1 MERNSLTRFLRS
13 SSRRRRIAWALIIA
27 CAIGLVCTAALD
39 SKGSSA
45 VLRGDFPAFYSLA
58 VLAHSANPEMLY
70 DLDSQTRIQNEAWPD
85 MQGSV
90 LPGAYPPYVA
100 YLGKPLALM
109 EPTLGK
115 ALWTLLSVSSFVA
128 TVFVLFCLAP
138 HAFSSRVELTAAFLL
153 FVPVLMGVLGGQ
165 VLALSMLLY
174 VLMLALDKKRDVG
187 SETLLGMVIG
197 AWLFKPQYALIA
209 LLLPV
214 VQGRIWVL
222 GGFLVPASLY
232 FAAGVKVL
240 GLAWLSTWLTF
251 TRGFAE
257 MNFASNA
264 SQMSNLVGAGEA
276 LVRLWGGE
284 NGDPQVGRIISLS
297 ACGLVVMWLA
307 IVALRERGASRKD
320 TTLPPQFLLLLGPTL
335 ALATPQ
341 ANFYDLGL
349 AIIPF
354 LFLIP
359 QTARGWMLHFGS
371 VVVLSL
377 VALVYRDA
385 GIPLFALVSCI
396 IFVVVARRTI
406 EVSARER
413 QLSEP
418 IER

>member
-1 MERNSLTRFLRS
+1 M
-13 SSRRRRIAWALIIA
+13 IAL
-27 CAIGLVCTAALD
+27 AIGLVCTVALD
-39 SKGSSA
+39 TKGSSA

-58 VLAHSANPEMLY
+58 VLANSASPEMLY

-85 MQGSV
+85 MQGAV

-109 EPTLGK
+109 GPALGK
-115 ALWTLLSVSSFVA
+115 ALWTLLSVSCFFA
-128 TVFVLFCLAP
+128 AVFVLFYLAP
-138 HAFSSRVELTAAFLL
+138 QFFSSRVELTAALSL
-153 FVPVLMGVLGGQ
+153 FSPVLMGVLGGQ
-165 VLALSMLLY
+165 VLAFSMLLY
-174 VLMLALDKKRDVG
+174 ALILALDKKRDVR
-187 SETLLGMVIG
+187 SEILLGVIIG

-209 LLLPV
+209 LLMPV

-240 GLAWLSTWLTF
+240 GLAWLPIWLTF

-264 SQMSNLVGAGEA
+264 SQMSNLVGASDA
-276 LVRLWGGE
+276 LVRLCGGE
-284 NGDPQVGRIISLS
+284 HEALQAGRVVSLVG
-297 ACGLVVMWLA
+297 CGLLMIWLA
-307 IVALRERGASRKD
+307 ISAFREREAMPKHTPVPS
-320 TTLPPQFLLLLGPTL
+320 QFLLLLGPTL

-359 QTARGWMLHFGS
+359 QTARGWMRHFGAL
-371 VVVLSL
+371 VVLSL
-377 VALVYRDA
+377 VALAYRDT
-385 GIPLFALVSCI
+385 GIPIFALVSCI
-396 IFVVVARRTI
+396 IFVVVARRAI
-406 EVSARER
+406 EVSARVHQLPEPTER
-413 QLSEP
+413 
-418 IER
+418 